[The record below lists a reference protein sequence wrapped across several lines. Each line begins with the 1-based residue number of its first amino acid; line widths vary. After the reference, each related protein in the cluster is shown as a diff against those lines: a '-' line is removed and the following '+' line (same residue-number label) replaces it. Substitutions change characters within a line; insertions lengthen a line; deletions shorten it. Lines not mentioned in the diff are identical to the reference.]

1 MPAAPPFDDSK
12 IAAIR
17 LLQGA
22 VYRDDGAAW
31 ELLLTH
37 EQKLSEFFTSL
48 RLTLV
53 VSEADGFAFIRQM
66 EEEELPEGY
75 EKLPLLM
82 RRTRLGFDATL
93 LAVLLREELRK
104 FDEENLD
111 SEACVIAESELYS
124 AFADFFAE
132 AQDEKRL
139 QNRFKSACS
148 KLDEIGFIKQLTTD
162 PPQLNVRPIIK
173 ARLTPERLRETRQQL
188 LDHLKPNKESDDAE
202 IVATDHEADG

>member
-1 MPAAPPFDDSK
+1 MPSAPPFDPSK

-17 LLQGA
+17 LLQGP
-22 VYRDDGAAW
+22 VYRDDGNTW
-31 ELLLTH
+31 DLLLTH
-37 EQKLSEFFTSL
+37 EHTLQEFFASL

-53 VSEADGFAFIRQM
+53 LSEADGFAFIRQM
-66 EEEELPEGY
+66 EEDELPEEY

-82 RRTRLGFDATL
+82 RRTRLGFDSTL

-111 SEACVIAESELYS
+111 SEACVITESELYT

-148 KLDEIGFIKQLTTD
+148 KLDEIGFIKHHTTE
-162 PPQLNVRPIIK
+162 PPQLTVRPIIK
-173 ARLTPERLRETRQQL
+173 ARLTPDRLRETRQQL
-188 LDHLKPNKESDDAE
+188 LDYLNPDKDSDK
-202 IVATDHEADG
+202 TDG

>member
-1 MPAAPPFDDSK
+1 MSNTPPFDESK
-12 IAAIR
+12 IAAVR

-22 VYRDDGAAW
+22 VYRDEGNTWD
-31 ELLLTH
+31 LLLTH
-37 EQKLSEFFTSL
+37 EQKLKDFFASL

-66 EEEELPEGY
+66 EEDELPEDY
-75 EKLPLLM
+75 DKLPLLM

-111 SEACVIAESELYS
+111 SEACVVAESELYS

-132 AQDEKRL
+132 AQDERKL

-148 KLDEIGFIKQLTTD
+148 KLDEIGFIKALKTE
-162 PPQLNVRPIIK
+162 PPQLTVRPIIK

-188 LDHLKPNKESDDAE
+188 TEYLQRNKAPASTVED
-202 IVATDHEADG
+202 ADG